1 MKKIL
6 ALLTALVFSLGVNA
20 QLNVTLRSNLSYNGQ
35 SLANIGGYVDSTG
48 NEYALVGY
56 SGGLDIVNVTDPDNP
71 FVAFTVPGTTNNW
84 REVKTWLNYAYVTT
98 EGCCNGLQIVNLG
111 YLPDS
116 ISYQYWNGSG
126 AIAGQLNT
134 IHALHIDDGHAYLF
148 GSNLFNGAAIIAD
161 LSDPWNPVYKGHT
174 PGSYIH
180 DGYVRNNILWSGHIY
195 DGFFSVFDVSDK
207 SNPVLLATQLTPTQF
222 THNTWLNDNGS
233 VLFTTDENSN
243 SFLGAY
249 DITDLNNIRELDRI
263 QVTPGSGSIVH
274 NTHTINDYEVVSW
287 YKDGIAIVDVSRPDN
302 MIVTGTFD
310 TYLQGSGNGFS
321 GCWGVYPYLPSGT
334 IVASDINNGLFVLT
348 PNYVRGCYLE
358 GLVTDSATGSPL
370 NNVTVT
376 ILGPSITDNTKLTGE
391 YKTGTATAG
400 TYDVQFSKSGY
411 VTKIINGV
419 FMQNGVVNNLNV
431 QLSTVFPTITVTGT
445 VTEAGTGNPI
455 QGASVYV
462 ANSQFD
468 YTLTTDLNGEFTA
481 TGFFGGV
488 YDITVGHWGHRTTC
502 INSQNINGTSPL
514 QFSLAKGYYDDF
526 SLDFGWGVS
535 GPSGNVWERGVPI
548 ATTTNQG
555 ATANPGNDVSGDCG
569 STAMITDNGGGG
581 AWDNDVDQGSTIL
594 TSPVFDLTGYVNPVI
609 TYDRWFYNGGLTNGL
624 PDDSMK
630 IFISN
635 GLNTVP
641 VELLGPSA
649 SSSQWQTHG
658 FQVASLIAP
667 TATMQLIVDVG
678 DPGPVFNI
686 VEGGLDKFE
695 VTSFVGLQEDASVA
709 GNLSAYPNPFNNTV
723 RVRLP
728 QEVEIASIEAYDIH
742 GKLCQSFRIA
752 ADEKQVEIGQ
762 DWSAGLYQVRAIGPD
777 GRVYQTRVVK
787 R

>member
-1 MKKIL
+1 MKKVVMLL
-6 ALLTALVFSLGVNA
+6 AALVFSLGVHA
-20 QLNVTLRSNLSYNGQ
+20 QLNVTFRSSLSYNGQ
-35 SLANIGGYVDSTG
+35 NLANIGGYVDSFG

-84 REVKTWLNYAYVTT
+84 REVKTWQNYAYVTT

-111 YLPDS
+111 NLPDS

-134 IHALHIDDGHAYLF
+134 IHALHIEDGHAYLF

-180 DGYVRNNILWSGHIY
+180 DGYVRNNILWSAHIY
-195 DGFFSVFDVSDK
+195 DGFFSVFDVTDK
-207 SNPVLLATQLTPTQF
+207 TNPVLLATQLTPTQF
-222 THNTWLNDNGS
+222 THNTWLNDAGT

-287 YKDGIAIVDVSRPDN
+287 YKDGIAIVDASRPDN
-302 MIVTGTFD
+302 MIVTGTYD
-310 TYLQGSGNGFS
+310 TYPQGTGNGFS

-358 GLVTDSATGSPL
+358 GVVTDSVTGSPL

-376 ILGPSITDNTKLTGE
+376 ILGPSIAENSKLNGE

-400 TYDVQFSKSGY
+400 SYDVQFAKSGY
-411 VTKIINGV
+411 VTKTISGV
-419 FMQNGVVNNLNV
+419 SLQNGVLTNLNV
-431 QLSTVFPTITVTGT
+431 QLSTVFPTVTVTGT
-445 VTEAGTGNPI
+445 VTEAGTGTPI
-455 QGASVYV
+455 QGATVYV

-468 YTLTTDLNGEFTA
+468 YTLTTDVNGQFTA
-481 TGFFGGV
+481 AGFFGGV
-488 YDITVGHWGHRTTC
+488 YDVTVGHWGHRTTC
-502 INSQNINGTSPL
+502 VSSQNINGSAPL
-514 QFSLAKGYYDDF
+514 QFALTKGYYDDF
-526 SLDFGWGVS
+526 ALDFGWTVS
-535 GPSGNVWERGVPI
+535 GPSGNAWERGIPV
-548 ATTTNQG
+548 ATTNQG
-555 ATANPGNDVSGDCG
+555 AIANPGNDVAGDCG
-569 STAMITDNGGGG
+569 AQAMITDNGGGG
-581 AWDNDVDQGSTIL
+581 PWDNDVDQGSTIL
-594 TSPVFDLTGYVNPVI
+594 TSPVFDLTGYPNPQI
-609 TYDRWFYNGGLTNGL
+609 LYSRWFYNGGFTNGA

-630 IFISN
+630 IFITN
-635 GLNTVP
+635 GQTTVP
-641 VELLGPSA
+641 VELLGPSS
-649 SSSQWQTHG
+649 SSSQWQMHG
-658 FQVASLIAP
+658 FQVSSLIAP
-667 TATMQLIVDVG
+667 TSTMQLIVNVS

-686 VEGGLDKFE
+686 VEGGFDKFE
-695 VTSFVGLQEDASVA
+695 VTNLVGIDDVLQV
-709 GNLSAYPNPFNNTV
+709 GTLTAYPNPFGESI
-723 RVRLP
+723 RVLVP
-728 QEVEIASIEAYDIH
+728 MGSGPVTLEVYDIQ
-742 GKLCQSFRIA
+742 GRLCESLRTNGTEPFI
-752 ADEKQVEIGQ
+752 DLGQ
-762 DWSAGLYQVRAIGPD
+762 NWSVGLYQIRTLSGD
-777 GRVYQTRVVK
+777 GGVHSTRVVK